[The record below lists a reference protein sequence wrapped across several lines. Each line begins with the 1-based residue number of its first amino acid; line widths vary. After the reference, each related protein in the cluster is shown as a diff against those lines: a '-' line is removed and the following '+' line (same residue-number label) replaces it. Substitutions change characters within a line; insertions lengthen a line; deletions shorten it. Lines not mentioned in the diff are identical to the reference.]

1 MTHQDIN
8 VADYHEGDAIDLP
21 IVVRDTSATAVD
33 LTNAQIQWYLKENK
47 LDSDAAALITKTT
60 DVGGGIE
67 ITSATT
73 GEAVIHIYTGDTAGL
88 LDPGTGQTERGVFHH
103 RCRVTDAAGNR
114 STIFH
119 GSFTIYV

>member
-8 VADYHEGDAIDLP
+8 VADYHEGDAINLP
-21 IVVRDTSATAVD
+21 IVVRDQSAAAVD
-33 LTNAQIQWYLKENK
+33 LTNAKIQWLLKNNQ
-47 LDSDAAALITKTT
+47 LDPDTAALITKTT

-67 ITSATT
+67 VTSATT

-88 LDPGTGQTERGVFHH
+88 LDTGTGQKEKASFHH